1 MKNIRQ
7 NFFRW
12 LSSFLLAIAFIFNF
26 SHVVIEHIHYD
37 AKSEYSVSAVA
48 AKRQEVRIKKK
59 TAAKTVKSI
68 NKTKAAFRT
77 NKDESVYKPI
87 SFRIWLYAKL
97 YQADYL
103 ALSPLIIDNNYQWER
118 EGFIDVW
125 NNRHILF

>member
-7 NFFRW
+7 TFFRG

-59 TAAKTVKSI
+59 IPAITI
-68 NKTKAAFRT
+68 RLNNKAKAAFRT
-77 NKDESVYKPI
+77 NKDEPVYKPI
-87 SFRIWLYAKL
+87 SFRMWLYAKL

-103 ALSPLIIDNNYQWER
+103 ATSSLIIDNDYQWKR